1 MTETAWGRR
10 IVRAAARTAA
20 APLTGSESAQQVHTV
35 VFPPGKRDRAR
46 RCEHHESAIYV
57 LQGECELWSGDRLGQ
72 HDLISAGDVVLLAP
86 GVPRLLANRSVT
98 APLSI
103 AVAVHSSERDCVVLM
118 PELDQ
123 LVL

>member
-1 MTETAWGRR
+1 MTEETPGRR

-20 APLTGSESAQQVHTV
+20 APPNGPESAQQVHTV
-35 VFPPGKRDRAR
+35 IFPPGRRDCAR

-72 HDLISAGDVVLLAP
+72 HDVISAGDVVLLAP
-86 GVPRLLANRSVT
+86 GVPRLLANRSIT

-103 AVAVHSSERDCVVLM
+103 AVAVQSSELDCVVLM

-123 LVL
+123 LVV

>member
-1 MTETAWGRR
+1 MTETTWGRR

-20 APLTGSESAQQVHTV
+20 PLNSSESAQQVHTV
-35 VFPPGKRDRAR
+35 VFPPGRRDCAR

-57 LQGECELWSGDRLGQ
+57 LQGECELWSGARLGQ
-72 HDLISAGDVVLLAP
+72 HDLLSAGDVVLLAP

-103 AVAVHSSERDCVVLM
+103 AVAVHSSERDCLVLM
-118 PELDQ
+118 PELDR